1 MNERIRELALQ
12 AREYATT
19 RHPVSNIV
27 LSVNSEKFEGKFAE
41 LIVGESMTIAQAYD
55 GTKLGGPGLI
65 IAMRIEQH
73 FGVEE

>member
-1 MNERIRELALQ
+1 MNERLRELAEQ

-27 LSVNSEKFEGKFAE
+27 LSVNSEKFEEKFAA
-41 LIVGESMTIAQAYD
+41 LIVGESMTVAQEYD
-55 GTKLGGPGLI
+55 GAKLVGPGLI